1 MNSLAELKE
10 KVLGLSKSERI
21 VLAQSLWESVEDD
34 DLPGYTESELREEL
48 RQRLRDEPDGN
59 WKTHEQMMA
68 EARREFGCRKFHRNL
83 VGVSSD

>member
-10 KVLGLSKSERI
+10 KALCLPKADRI

-48 RQRLRDEPDGN
+48 RQRLRDEPDAS
-59 WKTHEQMMA
+59 WKTHDELMT
-68 EARREFGCRKFHRNL
+68 EARREFGCGK
-83 VGVSSD
+83 